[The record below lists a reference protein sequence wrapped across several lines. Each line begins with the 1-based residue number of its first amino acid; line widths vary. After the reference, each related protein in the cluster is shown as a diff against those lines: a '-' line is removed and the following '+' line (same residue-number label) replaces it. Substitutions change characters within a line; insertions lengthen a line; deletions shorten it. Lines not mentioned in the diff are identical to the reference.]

1 MNKAFFLD
9 RDGTVNVDTGYVG
22 NPDEV
27 ELLPGVAEAIKKMN
41 DAGYLVIV
49 VSNQSGVARG
59 YFGVEDV
66 QKVNN
71 RINELLSEYGAH
83 IDAFYYCP
91 HLAEG
96 IVKEFSIDCDCRKP
110 KPGLFKKAMNDY
122 NLAPAFCYACG
133 DKPRDIEGLIELGVP
148 KEHLK
153 IVYDKANPID
163 MNHVF
168 IWEEIIDR

>member
-66 QKVNN
+66 EKVNE
-71 RINELLSEYGAH
+71 RINELLGEYGAH

-91 HLAEG
+91 HLADG
-96 IVKEFSIDCDCRKP
+96 MVKEYAIDCECRKP

-122 NLAPAFCYACG
+122 NLAPGLCYACG
-133 DKPRDIEGLIELGVP
+133 DKQRDIVGLIELGIP

-153 IVYDKANPID
+153 IVYDKSNPID